1 MAAPLNLE
9 ALAKAKAALQKQKE
23 LSERLKRLPQVSGA
37 LSLPSTKAY
46 PDVFSIRV
54 RAEMLL
60 YMFHYFAFS
69 GLEKGDAPFK
79 TVCYRIEGD
88 EFASL

>member
-23 LSERLKRLPQVSGA
+23 LSERLKKLPQVSGA
-37 LSLPSTKAY
+37 LNFPFTKAY

-54 RAEMLL
+54 GAQIPIQ
-60 YMFHYFAFS
+60 MFHYFVKKVMLLSKQCVTTSRA
-69 GLEKGDAPFK
+69 
-79 TVCYRIEGD
+79 TNC
-88 EFASL
+88 